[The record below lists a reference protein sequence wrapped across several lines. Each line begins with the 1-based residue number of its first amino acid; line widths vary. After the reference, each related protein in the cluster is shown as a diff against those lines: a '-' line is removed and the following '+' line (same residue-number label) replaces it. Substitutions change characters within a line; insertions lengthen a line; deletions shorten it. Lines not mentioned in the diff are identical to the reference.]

1 MTSPGLRMSNLSIY
15 LMKICHCRNLID
27 WLKYNLKL
35 KIAKIESIFFHP
47 KVKGSAFLLQIH
59 KIQLFLHHNSCG
71 RASQLRW
78 KYEKNDV
85 ENVSFSPFSD
95 TKTTVIA
102 CMCTEM
108 EKFFH

>member
-1 MTSPGLRMSNLSIY
+1 MTSPGLRMSNLRIY

-35 KIAKIESIFFHP
+35 KIAKIKSIFFHP

-71 RASQLRW
+71 RASNLRW